1 MTSTKRLTV
10 LLCTW
15 PLLVGCGAP
24 TGAPAEARALVV
36 PVSGKVLSADGKPV
50 ANAWVVFNPKEI
62 PGHEANAPTNPDGSF
77 RLSTFGKEDGA
88 IPGRYVVTVEP
99 HPYPKG
105 RKPSF
110 PGKYASGKGSPLTV
124 VITNDGGSELPPFR
138 LR

>member
-15 PLLVGCGAP
+15 PLLAGCGAP

-50 ANAWVVFNPKEI
+50 ANAWVVFNPREI
-62 PGHEANAPTNPDGSF
+62 PGHEANAPTGADGSF

-105 RKPSF
+105 RKPSI
-110 PGKYASGKGSPLTV
+110 PGKYSTGKGSPLAV
-124 VITNDGGSELPPFR
+124 VIPKDKGGELPPFR
-138 LR
+138 LQ